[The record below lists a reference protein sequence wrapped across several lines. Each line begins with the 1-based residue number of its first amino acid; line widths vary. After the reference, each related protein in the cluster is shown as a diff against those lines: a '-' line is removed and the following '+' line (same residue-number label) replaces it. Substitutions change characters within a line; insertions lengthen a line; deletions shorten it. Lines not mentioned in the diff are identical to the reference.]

1 MNYTKSIQRILAA
14 QAHYNLM
21 CDTAETDNAI
31 GAALDIFHRAKADH
45 RAAFGSLVRVN
56 GAWI

>member
-1 MNYTKSIQRILAA
+1 MNYTKSIHRILAA

-21 CDTAETDNAI
+21 CDRGETDNAI
-31 GAALDIFHRAKADH
+31 GAALDILHRAKADH

-56 GAWI
+56 GSWI